1 MPTHEEPYHRLVYQ
15 NALVRVLDIEV
26 PAVAVTR
33 YHVHG
38 NPLVTVTVRDARTWS
53 QAPGAERGPVIAA
66 GAVPSVGDNWDQP
79 LPYTHR
85 VGNVDSVS
93 FRRIGAEWLAAS
105 GLDCPALAGVPGY
118 RLVHET
124 QYGRVYEVRLR
135 PSEVTPQHR
144 HACPGLTVVGSGS
157 TRADGTAPVAAAG
170 SGVGSWSWRDA
181 GHQHVVRNDGATS
194 LVFYE
199 VDWR

>member
-135 PSEVTPQHR
+135 PGEVTPQHR
-144 HACPGLTVVGSGS
+144 HASPASRWWGRGP
-157 TRADGTAPVAAAG
+157 RARTALP
-170 SGVGSWSWRDA
+170 R
-181 GHQHVVRNDGATS
+181 
-194 LVFYE
+194 
-199 VDWR
+199 